1 MALEVELEALDFINT
16 SKLKNTRSRSALL
29 I

>member
-1 MALEVELEALDFINT
+1 MALELELEALDFINT
-16 SKLKNTRSRSALL
+16 SKLKIKGYLALL